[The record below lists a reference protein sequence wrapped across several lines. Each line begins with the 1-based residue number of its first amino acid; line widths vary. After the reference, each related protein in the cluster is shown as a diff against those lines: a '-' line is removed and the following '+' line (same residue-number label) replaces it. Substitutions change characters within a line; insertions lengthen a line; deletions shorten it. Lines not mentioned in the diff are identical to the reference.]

1 MLTATPGRMAPLLS
15 TARPVIV
22 PVVDCATA
30 GAAPAMKRPAANTK
44 DRHFTVMPTS
54 RLITEPDAI
63 YPNSETTIHTSGMKL
78 KKLYSSREV
87 AQLTGLTARQLQ
99 WWAKANLFPPTV
111 ESHKTEAGGFTER
124 RYTPIELLELMVLAD
139 LRRKGFTV
147 ARIRKLL
154 QVLKTRF
161 KTRLYDAIEGGGPVT
176 LFIDG
181 ENIYARNDAGDL
193 FSILDNAAQPLMM
206 MGEDIKLRQLIA
218 RERPARRRAKGTAA
232 SDKRGAS
239 RP

>member
-1 MLTATPGRMAPLLS
+1 
-15 TARPVIV
+15 
-22 PVVDCATA
+22 
-30 GAAPAMKRPAANTK
+30 
-44 DRHFTVMPTS
+44 
-54 RLITEPDAI
+54 
-63 YPNSETTIHTSGMKL
+63 MKL

-99 WWAKANLFPPTV
+99 WWAQRNLFPPAV

-161 KTRLYDAIEGGGPVT
+161 KTRLYEAIEGGGPVT

-181 ENIYARNDAGDL
+181 DNIYARNDAGDL

-232 SDKRGAS
+232 SDKRGVS
-239 RP
+239 RT

>member
-1 MLTATPGRMAPLLS
+1 
-15 TARPVIV
+15 
-22 PVVDCATA
+22 
-30 GAAPAMKRPAANTK
+30 
-44 DRHFTVMPTS
+44 
-54 RLITEPDAI
+54 
-63 YPNSETTIHTSGMKL
+63 MKL

-99 WWAKANLFPPTV
+99 WWAKRHYFLPAVP
-111 ESHKTEAGGFTER
+111 SQKTEAGGFTER

-154 QVLKTRF
+154 QVLRTRF
-161 KTRLYDAIEGGGPVT
+161 KTRLYEAIEGGGPVT
-176 LFIDG
+176 LYIDPSTSAG
-181 ENIYARNDAGDL
+181 SPRAKSRGDGGAIYARTEAGEM

-218 RERPARRRAKGTAA
+218 RERPARKRARRTAAADRRAG
-232 SDKRGAS
+232 G
-239 RP
+239 

>member
-1 MLTATPGRMAPLLS
+1 
-15 TARPVIV
+15 
-22 PVVDCATA
+22 
-30 GAAPAMKRPAANTK
+30 
-44 DRHFTVMPTS
+44 
-54 RLITEPDAI
+54 
-63 YPNSETTIHTSGMKL
+63 MKL

-87 AQLTGLTARQLQ
+87 AQLTGLSARQLQ
-99 WWAKANLFPPTV
+99 WWDQRKLFPSAIP
-111 ESHKTEAGGFTER
+111 SHKTEAGGFTER

-154 QVLKTRF
+154 AVLKNRF
-161 KTRLYDAIEGGGPVT
+161 KTRLYEAIEGGGPVT
-176 LFIDG
+176 LYIDG

-239 RP
+239 QP

>member
-1 MLTATPGRMAPLLS
+1 
-15 TARPVIV
+15 
-22 PVVDCATA
+22 
-30 GAAPAMKRPAANTK
+30 
-44 DRHFTVMPTS
+44 
-54 RLITEPDAI
+54 
-63 YPNSETTIHTSGMKL
+63 MKL

-99 WWAKANLFPPTV
+99 WWAKANLFPPAV

-161 KTRLYDAIEGGGPVT
+161 KTRLYEAIEGGGPVT

-218 RERPARRRAKGTAA
+218 RERPARRRAKGIAA

>member
-1 MLTATPGRMAPLLS
+1 
-15 TARPVIV
+15 
-22 PVVDCATA
+22 
-30 GAAPAMKRPAANTK
+30 
-44 DRHFTVMPTS
+44 
-54 RLITEPDAI
+54 
-63 YPNSETTIHTSGMKL
+63 MKL

-99 WWAKANLFPPTV
+99 WWAQRNLFPPAV
-111 ESHKTEAGGFTER
+111 ASHKTEAGGFTER

-139 LRRKGFTV
+139 LRRKGFSV

-154 QVLKTRF
+154 HVLKTRF
-161 KTRLYDAIEGGGPVT
+161 KTRLYEAIEGGGPVT
-176 LFIDG
+176 LYIDPSTSSGPGRSKSKG
-181 ENIYARNDAGDL
+181 EGMIYARTEQGDL

-206 MGEDIKLRQLIA
+206 MGEDLKLRQLIA
-218 RERPARRRAKGTAA
+218 RERPARRRAKGTPS

>member
-1 MLTATPGRMAPLLS
+1 
-15 TARPVIV
+15 
-22 PVVDCATA
+22 
-30 GAAPAMKRPAANTK
+30 
-44 DRHFTVMPTS
+44 
-54 RLITEPDAI
+54 
-63 YPNSETTIHTSGMKL
+63 MKL

-99 WWAKANLFPPTV
+99 WWAKRNLFPPAV

-154 QVLKTRF
+154 HVLKTRF
-161 KTRLYDAIEGGGPVT
+161 KTRLYDAIEGGGSVT

-181 ENIYARNDAGDL
+181 ENIYARNEAGDL

-232 SDKRGAS
+232 SGKRGAS

>member
-1 MLTATPGRMAPLLS
+1 
-15 TARPVIV
+15 
-22 PVVDCATA
+22 
-30 GAAPAMKRPAANTK
+30 
-44 DRHFTVMPTS
+44 
-54 RLITEPDAI
+54 
-63 YPNSETTIHTSGMKL
+63 MKL

-99 WWAKANLFPPTV
+99 WWAKANLFPPAV

-154 QVLKTRF
+154 EILKTRF
-161 KTRLYDAIEGGGPVT
+161 KTRLYEAIEGGGPVT

-181 ENIYARNDAGDL
+181 ENIYARNDRGDL

-218 RERPARRRAKGTAA
+218 RERPARRRAKRVAVAA
-232 SDKRGAS
+232 DKRGSS
-239 RP
+239 RT

>member
-1 MLTATPGRMAPLLS
+1 
-15 TARPVIV
+15 
-22 PVVDCATA
+22 
-30 GAAPAMKRPAANTK
+30 
-44 DRHFTVMPTS
+44 
-54 RLITEPDAI
+54 
-63 YPNSETTIHTSGMKL
+63 MKL

-99 WWAKANLFPPTV
+99 WWAQRNLFPPAV
-111 ESHKTEAGGFTER
+111 ASHKTEAGGFTER

-161 KTRLYDAIEGGGPVT
+161 KTRLYEAIEGGGPVT

-181 ENIYARNDAGDL
+181 ENIYAKNEAGDL
-193 FSILDNAAQPLMM
+193 FSILEDAAQPLMM

-239 RP
+239 RT

>member
-1 MLTATPGRMAPLLS
+1 MQL
-15 TARPVIV
+15 
-22 PVVDCATA
+22 
-30 GAAPAMKRPAANTK
+30 KNT
-44 DRHFTVMPTS
+44 
-54 RLITEPDAI
+54 
-63 YPNSETTIHTSGMKL
+63 
-78 KKLYSSREV
+78 YSAREV
-87 AQLTGLTARQLQ
+87 AAMTRLTARQLQ
-99 WWAKANLFPPTV
+99 WWDERRLFMPAVSPKRTA
-111 ESHKTEAGGFTER
+111 AGGYTER

-161 KTRLYDAIEGGGPVT
+161 KTRLYEAIEGGGPVT
-176 LFIDG
+176 LYIDG
-181 ENIYARNDAGDL
+181 ENIYAKNDAGDL
-193 FSILDNAAQPLMM
+193 FSILDNAAQPMMM

-239 RP
+239 QP